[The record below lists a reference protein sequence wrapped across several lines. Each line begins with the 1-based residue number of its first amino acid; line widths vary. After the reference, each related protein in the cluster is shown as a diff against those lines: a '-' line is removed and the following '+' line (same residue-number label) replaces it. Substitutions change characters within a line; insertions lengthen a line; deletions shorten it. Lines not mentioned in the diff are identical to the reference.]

1 MTICACIL
9 YSCYQK
15 QFRISCGGLII
26 MPASFP
32 AQDVGNLAW
41 RDA

>member
-26 MPASFP
+26 MPQAFLHRMS
-32 AQDVGNLAW
+32 ATLAW